1 MSIFKSARAYLR
13 SPHERE
19 RNEGYA
25 RETREAT
32 LFRLAGGKVFERR
45 QAMDWLQTNVD
56 EGRGELEAQQA
67 REREVEAADMS
78 CRIAFLVEIA

>member
-1 MSIFKSARAYLR
+1 
-13 SPHERE
+13 
-19 RNEGYA
+19 
-25 RETREAT
+25 
-32 LFRLAGGKVFERR
+32 
-45 QAMDWLQTNVD
+45 MDWLQTNVD